1 MNFLK
6 NPTTV
11 KSLADQIIKA
21 CDNHIGLRISEKQL
35 KELIMHYALQH
46 GKKLFSHNGLNPTVE
61 NRIGKKR
68 SGLVNINLSG
78 SQIKLWS

>member
-11 KSLADQIIKA
+11 KSLADQIIEA

-35 KELIMHYALQH
+35 KEHIMHYALQH
-46 GKKLFSHNGLNPTVE
+46 GKKLFSHN
-61 NRIGKKR
+61 
-68 SGLVNINLSG
+68 
-78 SQIKLWS
+78 